1 MIHRRR
7 ICVPARS
14 HFIDQPVVGAVL
26 ARSVGRRHAAIVGER
41 RLAYQQDIEPVLLLS
56 TLQSSVAP
64 ATPGERN
71 VSAH

>member
-26 ARSVGRRHAAIVGER
+26 ARSVGGHHAAIVGER